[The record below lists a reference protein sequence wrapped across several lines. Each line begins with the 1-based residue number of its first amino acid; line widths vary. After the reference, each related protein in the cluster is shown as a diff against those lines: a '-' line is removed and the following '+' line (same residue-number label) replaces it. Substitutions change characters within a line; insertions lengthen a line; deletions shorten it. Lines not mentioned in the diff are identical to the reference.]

1 MHQRKNMFESRFV
14 AIPRVRYILRGQPC
28 GGEEKRDLPVM
39 PCGRAALQ
47 SRQMS
52 AVHGIEIVKIIEICP
67 RQCAGTLP
75 LKGYAMPCGNFDRA
89 PVWRL
94 ANMIGIRT
102 G

>member
-14 AIPRVRYILRGQPC
+14 TVPRVRYILRGQPC
-28 GGEEKRDLPVM
+28 GGEEKRDLPVI

-47 SRQMS
+47 GRQMP
-52 AVHGIEIVKIIEICP
+52 AVHGIEIIKVIEI
-67 RQCAGTLP
+67 RRRHGAGTLP

-89 PVWRL
+89 PVWRF
-94 ANMIGIRT
+94 ADVIGIRA